1 MAEETSGPDRDWESE
16 LGGEVDRDEDE
27 CKDGERGRE
36 PGMVTG
42 AEPASD
48 LGPVSPRSCSSKSLS
63 KDAMFM
69 SLRRRSKAEPM
80 TASTVLPAGSSGRAR
95 AGRLGSVVGEELP
108 EPVLD
113 ARLDATLELM
123 LGASG

>member
-16 LGGEVDRDEDE
+16 LSGEVDRDEDE

-48 LGPVSPRSCSSKSLS
+48 LGPGG
-63 KDAMFM
+63 
-69 SLRRRSKAEPM
+69 RREAE
-80 TASTVLPAGSSGRAR
+80 
-95 AGRLGSVVGEELP
+95 
-108 EPVLD
+108 
-113 ARLDATLELM
+113 
-123 LGASG
+123 

>member
-16 LGGEVDRDEDE
+16 LSGEVDRDEDE

-69 SLRRRSKAEPM
+69 SLRRRSKAEPGKEGGRMLVPKRREM
-80 TASTVLPAGSSGRAR
+80 TTHNLVLG
-95 AGRLGSVVGEELP
+95 
-108 EPVLD
+108 
-113 ARLDATLELM
+113 
-123 LGASG
+123 